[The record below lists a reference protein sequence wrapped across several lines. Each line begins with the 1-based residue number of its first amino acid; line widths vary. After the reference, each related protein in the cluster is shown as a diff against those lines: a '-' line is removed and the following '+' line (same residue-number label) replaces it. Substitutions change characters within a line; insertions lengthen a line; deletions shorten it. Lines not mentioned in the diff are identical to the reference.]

1 MAALNEGEN
10 TVEVLNYKDSFHPCH
25 VLETLKKLY
34 LKKEL
39 CDVVLIVDEQEIKAH
54 RVVLAANSV
63 YFYSMFTTDMCE
75 SVQERIP
82 LKGIDYEAVE
92 LLVDFCYTSSIKITE
107 KNVQSLLSVSNLLQF
122 NTVIE
127 SCCGFLKNQLHPS
140 NCLGIGDFADH
151 HGFTEL
157 KAAALCFA
165 EKHFLEVIKCD
176 EFLSAPFE
184 QVSSILKSDFLDVAS
199 EKEVFDAIVQ
209 WISHD
214 EFPRKKHLA
223 EFLKDVRLPLLP
235 PKILVD
241 CIESDKLV
249 ENNDTC
255 MRLISEAKNYHLLP
269 ERRDIVP
276 FVTHA
281 RCKAHSTM
289 IYIVGGEIHNRVF
302 NSVRRFNFETK
313 EWDEVAGMN
322 KHRDGVGVAV
332 YSGLIYAAG
341 GCDGDVALSSVE
353 CYQPTTDKWTYVQP
367 MACGR
372 HAFGLVEL
380 DGWLYASG
388 GSDFSRSEYNSL
400 ERYDPVRDMW
410 THMKPMSTMREG
422 LAMVTLDG
430 VIYAIGGDNG
440 VSILGSVER
449 YDPRLDC
456 WSACVAMSYRRRY
469 FGAAVL
475 KNKIFAVG
483 GSDYDEDH
491 NSVECYDPRMNRWM
505 SLPPML
511 TRRESPAVAA
521 IDDKLYA
528 IGGAC
533 MNVETDQIDC
543 YDPLANKW
551 EEFTPLPLAIEGMG
565 VAVL

>member
-1 MAALNEGEN
+1 MATEREGEIAL
-10 TVEVLNYKDSFHPCH
+10 EVLNYKDSFHPCH

-34 LKKEL
+34 MKKEL
-39 CDVVLIVDEQEIKAH
+39 CDVVLIVDEREVKAH
-54 RVVLAANSV
+54 RVVLAANSA
-63 YFYSMFTTDMCE
+63 YFYAMFTTDLCE
-75 SVQERIP
+75 SVQERIS
-82 LKGIDYEAVE
+82 LKGIDCVAVE

-107 KNVQSLLSVSNLLQF
+107 RNVQSLLSVANLLQF

-151 HGFTEL
+151 HGFAEL
-157 KAAALCFA
+157 KTAAQCYA
-165 EKHFLEVIKCD
+165 EKHFLEVIRCE

-184 QVSSILKSDFLDVAS
+184 QLSSILKSDFLNVAS
-199 EKEVFDAIVQ
+199 EKEVFDAVVQ
-209 WISHD
+209 WISQD
-214 EFPRKKHLA
+214 ESPRKKHLP

-241 CIESDKLV
+241 CIENDKLV

-269 ERRDIVP
+269 ERRDTVS

-281 RCKAHSTM
+281 RCKASSTM
-289 IYIVGGEIHNRVF
+289 VYIVGGEIHNSVF
-302 NSVRRFNFETK
+302 SNVRRFNCESN
-313 EWDEVAGMN
+313 EWDEVAPMN

-332 YSGLIYAAG
+332 YSGHIYAGG

-353 CYQPTTDKWTYVQP
+353 CYNPNTDKWTYVQP

-400 ERYDPVRDMW
+400 ERYDPVRDTW
-410 THMKPMSTMREG
+410 THMKPMSTTREG

-430 VIYAIGGDNG
+430 AIYAIGGDDG
-440 VSILGSVER
+440 VSILPTVER
-449 YDPRLDC
+449 YDPRLDR
-456 WSACVAMSYRRRY
+456 WGACISMCYRRRY
-469 FGAAVL
+469 FGAAVI
-475 KNKIFAVG
+475 KNKIFVAG

-491 NSVECYDPRMNRWM
+491 NSVECYDPRMNRWL

-511 TRRESPAVAA
+511 IRRESPAVTA

-533 MNVETDQIDC
+533 TNVETDQIDC
-543 YDPLANKW
+543 YDPLTNKW